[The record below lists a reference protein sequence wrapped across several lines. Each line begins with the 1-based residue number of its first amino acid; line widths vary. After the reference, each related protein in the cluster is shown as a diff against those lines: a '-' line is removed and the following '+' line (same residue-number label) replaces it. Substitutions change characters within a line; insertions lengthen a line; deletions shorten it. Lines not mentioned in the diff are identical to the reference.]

1 MNIHKVY
8 SERDS
13 DTILPFHNNF
23 LINLTKF
30 LKIELKQIKFLFF
43 N

>member
-1 MNIHKVY
+1 LTKKLL
-8 SERDS
+8 
-13 DTILPFHNNF
+13 T
-23 LINLTKF
+23 NLTKF